1 MLLTLNE
8 KVKLNFR
15 VTNFIGNK
23 IFTNDFKIIGPK
35 IKNAQNLFKFE
46 TSNISSMPIS
56 ILMAKIIF

>member
-23 IFTNDFKIIGPK
+23 IFTNDFKIIGSK
-35 IKNAQNLFKFE
+35 IKNVQNLFKFE

-56 ILMAKIIF
+56 ILMSKIIF

>member
-23 IFTNDFKIIGPK
+23 IFMNDFKIIGPK
-35 IKNAQNLFKFE
+35 IKNVQNLFKFE

-56 ILMAKIIF
+56 ILMSKIIF